1 MSKTVLLDHDKFTKE
16 MEALNTSQERVAEL
30 LGISDRHVRNLK
42 TRDSI
47 ISAPLLYR
55 ISFIF
60 HKPMEYFLVILEQ
73 D

>member
-1 MSKTVLLDHDKFTKE
+1 MAKTVLLDHEKFAKE
-16 MEALNTSQERVAEL
+16 MEGLNASQERVAEL

-42 TRDSI
+42 TKDSI

-55 ISFIF
+55 ISLIF
-60 HKPMEYFLVILEQ
+60 HKPMEYFLIILEQ